1 MVNLLVD
8 AADDTPRHAKGRRMI
23 DRGLGRGYGSAA
35 VTEGGLQLS
44 IRVLIADDEPELR
57 VALAELLSHEDGLE
71 LVGSAGDAEEA
82 IVLATECRPH
92 VALVDVKMPAGGGP
106 RAARGIL
113 RASPETR
120 VIALSAFEDRQTV
133 LEMIRAGAV
142 GYLAKG
148 TAGEIIVHSIAQVA
162 RGGTSLSAGAMDD
175 VVRELSSQL
184 RREEIEL
191 EGRVARVER
200 IRRFAS
206 GRGLSIVFQPILDL
220 RTRALVGMEALA
232 RFDALLHRRPD
243 EWFAEAHELELG
255 VELELA
261 ALRKAV
267 AALPRMPELLDGPYL
282 SVNCSHRAAMSED
295 VALLLAPHAARVVVE
310 ITEHERVEDYALLA
324 QALERLRSE
333 GARIAIDD
341 AGAGFASLRHTL
353 QIAPDMVKV
362 DISLTRDIDKDR
374 AKRALASALISF
386 ADEMGM
392 QIIAEG
398 IETKAE
404 LDTLM
409 ELGVAFGQGFY
420 LAKPA
425 PLD

>member
-1 MVNLLVD
+1 
-8 AADDTPRHAKGRRMI
+8 
-23 DRGLGRGYGSAA
+23 
-35 VTEGGLQLS
+35 
-44 IRVLIADDEPELR
+44 
-57 VALAELLSHEDGLE
+57 
-71 LVGSAGDAEEA
+71 
-82 IVLATECRPH
+82 
-92 VALVDVKMPAGGGP
+92 MPAGGGP

-148 TAGEIIVHSIAQVA
+148 TAGETIVHSIAQVA

-200 IRRFAS
+200 IRRFTS
-206 GRGLSIVFQPILDL
+206 GRGLTVVFQPILDL
-220 RTRALVGMEALA
+220 RSRAMVGMEALA
-232 RFDALLHRRPD
+232 RFDALLHRPPD

-255 VELELA
+255 VELEIA
-261 ALRKAV
+261 ALREAV
-267 AALPRMPELLDGPYL
+267 ASIPRMPELLDGPYL

-295 VALLLAPHAARVVVE
+295 VAKLLAPHAPRVVVE

-353 QIAPDMVKV
+353 QIAPDIVKV

-392 QIIAEG
+392 QIVAEG

-404 LDTLM
+404 LETLM

>member
-1 MVNLLVD
+1 
-8 AADDTPRHAKGRRMI
+8 MI
-23 DRGLGRGYGSAA
+23 DLPMDTGQVSPATSDGS
-35 VTEGGLQLS
+35 QLS

-57 VALAELLSHEDGLE
+57 VALSELLGHEDGLE
-71 LVGSAGDAEEA
+71 LIGAAADADEA
-82 IVLATECRPH
+82 IDMATLHRPH

-133 LEMIRAGAV
+133 LEMIRSGAV

-148 TAGEIIVHSIAQVA
+148 TAGEAIVRSIALVA

-191 EGRVARVER
+191 EGRVQRVDR
-200 IRRFAS
+200 IRRFTA
-206 GRGLSIVFQPILDL
+206 GEGVAVVYQPIVDL
-220 RTRALVGMEALA
+220 RSGQMVGVEALS
-232 RFDALLHRRPD
+232 RFDALLHRPPD
-243 EWFAEAHELELG
+243 EWFAEAHELEMG
-255 VELELA
+255 VELELTA
-261 ALRKAV
+261 IRIALGTLERL
-267 AALPRMPELLDGPYL
+267 LPRGDVVPYL
-282 SVNCSHRAAMSED
+282 SVNASHRAAMSPDLTE
-295 VALLLAPHAARVVVE
+295 LLAPHAGRIVVE
-310 ITEHERVEDYALLA
+310 ITEHERVEDYAMLLG
-324 QALERLRSE
+324 ALDHLRSL

-353 QIAPDMVKV
+353 QLSPDMVKV

-392 QIIAEG
+392 SIIAEG
-398 IETKAE
+398 IETKSE
-404 LDTLM
+404 LETLL